1 MITTSPTETTG
12 EKASQRWTFAEW
24 RAGLPESNRPTEL
37 WDGESIMSPSP
48 SFYHQQIVD
57 RFHDALKAWVRPRGL
72 GKTCAS
78 PIDMVLAERR
88 AVQPDVLFVGRE
100 RLGIIGDVVNGSA
113 DLVAE
118 VISPES
124 RRRDRFDKHD
134 LYEQHGVQEYWV
146 LDPEASTVEVFY
158 LEDGQY
164 RLVGGW
170 RPGET
175 AVSRLLAGF
184 SVPVAGMFSGE

>member
-12 EKASQRWTFAEW
+12 EKASQRWTFVEW
-24 RAGLPESNRPTEL
+24 RAGLPESNRPTEF
-37 WDGESIMSPSP
+37 WDGESILSPSP

-78 PIDMVLAERR
+78 LIDMVLAERR

-134 LYEQHGVQEYWV
+134 LYEQHGVQEYWM

-164 RLVGGW
+164 RLVGRWG
-170 RPGET
+170 PGET
-175 AVSRLLAGF
+175 AVARLLAGF